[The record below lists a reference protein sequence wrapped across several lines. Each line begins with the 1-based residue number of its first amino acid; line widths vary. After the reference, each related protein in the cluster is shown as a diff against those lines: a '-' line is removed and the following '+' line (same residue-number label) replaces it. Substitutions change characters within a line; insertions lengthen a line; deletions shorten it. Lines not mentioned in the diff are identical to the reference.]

1 MFGSKTQIFEKKT
14 FQKTARAKL
23 LKLKRFAWSHL
34 IRKYLIY
41 FGCKFRPRSQAA
53 PEGPQ
58 LPKMFPRKKGKPSIF
73 RMHCVFEREAEANK
87 PYVWIRCSE
96 LIPRD
101 LSVCRPNRLLENA
114 KIYRRTSDLLLGND
128 NNDDD
133 IKDYR
138 RKITSSS
145 SFFPPL
151 LILFN
156 EDPFLFY

>member
-1 MFGSKTQIFEKKT
+1 M
-14 FQKTARAKL
+14 
-23 LKLKRFAWSHL
+23 
-34 IRKYLIY
+34 
-41 FGCKFRPRSQAA
+41 
-53 PEGPQ
+53 
-58 LPKMFPRKKGKPSIF
+58 
-73 RMHCVFEREAEANK
+73 FERWAEANK

-101 LSVCRPNRLLENA
+101 LSVCHPNRLLENA

-145 SFFPPL
+145 SFSPPL

-156 EDPFLFY
+156 DDPFLFY

>member
-1 MFGSKTQIFEKKT
+1 M
-14 FQKTARAKL
+14 
-23 LKLKRFAWSHL
+23 
-34 IRKYLIY
+34 
-41 FGCKFRPRSQAA
+41 
-53 PEGPQ
+53 
-58 LPKMFPRKKGKPSIF
+58 
-73 RMHCVFEREAEANK
+73 FEREAEANK

-101 LSVCRPNRLLENA
+101 LSVCRPNQLPENA

-133 IKDYR
+133 IKDYG

-145 SFFPPL
+145 SFSPPL